1 MMPDNTIETERLI
14 LRPHRA
20 EDYDDLAAMWA
31 DPGVTRFIGGRPST
45 SEESWARLLRYCG
58 LWGLLGFGYWAV
70 RERATGRFV
79 GEVGFADFRRG
90 LGFDGVPE
98 GGWILMP
105 WAQGRGL
112 AGEAVRAALA
122 WGDARGWDRSVCIID
137 PDNAPSLRLAGA
149 CGYQETGRITYK
161 DHPVVLLERPGPPAR
176 AAG

>member
-1 MMPDNTIETERLI
+1 MPDSTIETERLV

-20 EDYDDLAAMWA
+20 EDFADLAAMWA
-31 DPGVTRFIGGRPST
+31 DPEVTRFIGGRPST
-45 SEESWARLLRYCG
+45 PEESWARLLRYGG

-70 RERATGRFV
+70 HERATSRFV

-98 GGWILMP
+98 AGWILMP

-122 WGDARGWDRSVCIID
+122 WADARVWDRSVCIID
-137 PDNAPSLRLAGA
+137 PENAPSLRLAEA
-149 CGYQETGRITYK
+149 CGYREADRITYK
-161 DHPVVLLERPGPPAR
+161 DHPVILLERLR
-176 AAG
+176 QS